1 MSVLNKTLIKNILSH
16 AEQEYPKESCGY
28 IVKINGI
35 KKYLPR
41 TNIATD
47 KTEEFK
53 ISGEEYF
60 EAEDMGEVVAVVH
73 SHPDHTTQPSIRDKA
88 LCSATELP
96 WVICS
101 WPEGDIRTIV
111 PEEAPLIGRPFV
123 HGTDYDCYGLV
134 RDYYKRELGIELAR
148 YYHDYH
154 WWEKEENLYVDNF
167 EKEGFFKVED
177 GTLQEHDLIF
187 MMIRSKVTNHCA
199 VYLGD
204 GIILHHL
211 YGQLSKKD
219 VYGGYWAER
228 TMFVAR
234 HKDLI

>member
-1 MSVLNKTLIKNILSH
+1 MSVLNKTLTKNILTH
-16 AEQEYPKESCGY
+16 AEQEYPKECCGY

-35 KKYLPR
+35 KRYLPR
-41 TNIATD
+41 DNISED

-53 ISGEEYF
+53 ISGEQYS
-60 EAEDMGEVVAVVH
+60 EAEDLGEVIAVVH

-88 LCSATELP
+88 VCSAMGIP
-96 WVICS
+96 WVIVS

-111 PEEAPLIGRPFV
+111 PEDAPLIGRHFV
-123 HGTDYDCYGLV
+123 HGTEDCYSLV
-134 RDYYKRELGIELAR
+134 RDYYKRELGIELGR

-154 WWEKEENLYVDNF
+154 WWENEENLYLDNF

-177 GTLQEHDLIF
+177 GSLHKHDLIF
-187 MMIRSKVTNHCA
+187 MVIRSKVVNHCA
-199 VYLGD
+199 IYLGD
-204 GIILHHL
+204 GLILQHL
-211 YGQLSKKD
+211 YGKLSGKD

-234 HKDLI
+234 HKDLA